1 MPTYKADAFVR
12 AGGWMIEVRTGMAEV
27 TPAGARTRDE
37 IQAAAEAIGR
47 PGAWLNANMP
57 TRDLPLDRHISLV
70 REYGR
75 HVGLTDDAIELVVL
89 AARRNTQP
97 HWPVAATVAFTTLM
111 MTAMT
116 LLPDEDESEPLHW
129 GSPG

>member
-1 MPTYKADAFVR
+1 MTEVKTGMAKVTR
-12 AGGWMIEVRTGMAEV
+12 AGGRI
-27 TPAGARTRDE
+27 RDV
-37 IQAAAEAIGR
+37 IHAAAEAIGR

-97 HWPVAATVAFTTLM
+97 HWPAAATVAFTTLM
-111 MTAMT
+111 MAAVT
-116 LLPDEDESEPLHW
+116 LLPEEDESEPLHW
-129 GSPG
+129 RHASP